1 MIELKLSQG
10 AKPGHGGILPAGK
23 NTPEIAAIRRVEPYT
38 TVLSPA
44 FHTAFKTPVELLELI
59 ESMREASGGKPVG
72 FKLCVGNT
80 IEFVSICKAMA
91 ETGMMPDFIP
101 ADGRSEERRVGKE
114 CVSTCKSRWSPY
126 Q

>member
-1 MIELKLSQG
+1 MFVFLLMIRRPPRSKRTDTLFPYTTLFRS
-10 AKPGHGGILPAGK
+10 ILPAGK

-72 FKLCVGNT
+72 FKLCVGNK
-80 IEFVSICKAMA
+80 IEFEI
-91 ETGMMPDFIP
+91 
-101 ADGRSEERRVGKE
+101 GRAHV
-114 CVSTCKSRWSPY
+114 
-126 Q
+126 